1 MRFTSGAL
9 PRLQKRNVAEPRT
22 VAFALEWLMLRPSRR
37 CRMALWAALMS
48 ALMFALAAPCARADL
63 HMDTRDLQ
71 SLLDQP
77 VYAASKFAQDAADA
91 PASVSVLTAGDI
103 RAYGWRTLADVLNG
117 VRGVHL
123 RNDRFYNYIGVRGLA
138 RPGDFNSRLL
148 VLIDGMRVNDNIY
161 GQAGIGREFPLDV
174 ALIERV
180 EFVPGP
186 GSALYGSNAV
196 QGVVNIFTKSAAS
209 LHGLSVGGEM
219 GSDQSRALR
228 FTKGLEVGATRWLF
242 AGSSEVRPGRDRYY
256 AEFDAPATNFGL
268 SSNADRETDR
278 KLYAKWVQGDFT
290 AAFIVSDRLKQIPT
304 GAFET
309 VFPSAKTQGVDR
321 YRFVDLQWQRTL
333 DTEHALFVRATLARY
348 HFRGRFDYGP
358 FDGVQ
363 SLDQRGRWFDVE
375 ARWQYRGWRGHQ
387 LGIGVELQHNFEQ
400 RQRVETDAATGWQ
413 ADIDDRSRRW
423 GLFVNDE
430 IQLAPGLR
438 AVLGARLDRQLSGEV
453 IATPRL
459 AWLWQARPGLM
470 VKLLNGRAY
479 REPNAYEAQYQD
491 NAMVVNPSLRSE
503 SLRSSELALDWRLA
517 PHLRLAASMYR
528 NRVANLIEQQA
539 DPASGL
545 LTFNN
550 VGAVDA
556 EGLELEADHV
566 HGSGWRLRGSLGWQR
581 ARSAGSNEQIS
592 NAPRSLAKL
601 NLSVPLAGLGTR
613 AGLEWQRV
621 GQRRTL
627 NGQALP
633 AHAVAHLS
641 FQYVPPG
648 APLSLSA
655 SLYNLFDKRYAD
667 PGGPDLAQDALAQ
680 DGRQWR
686 LQMTWHF

>member
-1 MRFTSGAL
+1 ML
-9 PRLQKRNVAEPRT
+9 PTNCRCVLVWSA
-22 VAFALEWLMLRPSRR
+22 VLM
-37 CRMALWAALMS
+37 
-48 ALMFALAAPCARADL
+48 MFLATPLARADVL
-63 HMDTRDLQ
+63 QDTRDLQ
-71 SLLDQP
+71 ALLDQP

-103 RAYGWRTLADVLNG
+103 RAYGWRTLAEVLNG

-123 RNDRFYNYIGVRGLA
+123 RYDRFYNYIGVRGLA

-161 GQAGIGREFPLDV
+161 GQAGVGREFPLDV

-196 QGVVNIFTKSAAS
+196 QGVVNIVTKSASS
-209 LHGLSVGGEM
+209 LPGLAVGGEV
-219 GSDQSRALR
+219 GSDGGRRLR
-228 FTKGLEVGATRWLF
+228 FTKGLEVGAVRWLF
-242 AGSSEVRPGRDRYY
+242 AGAAEVRPGRDHYY
-256 AEFDAPATNFGL
+256 AEFDAPATAFGVA
-268 SSNADRETDR
+268 SGADRETDR
-278 KLYAKWVQGDFT
+278 KLYAKGVLGDFT
-290 AAFIVSDRLKQIPT
+290 AAFIASERLKQIPT

-309 VFPSAKTQGVDR
+309 AFPSRKTQGVDQ
-321 YRFVDLQWQRTL
+321 YRFIDVEWQRKL
-333 DTEHALFVRATLARY
+333 DTDHALFVRATLARY

-363 SLDQRGRWFDVE
+363 SLDQRGRWFNLE
-375 ARWQYRGWRGHQ
+375 ARWHYLGWRGHQ
-387 LGIGVELQHNFEQ
+387 LGVGVEVQHNFEQ
-400 RQRVETDAATGWQ
+400 RQRAETDAASGLQ

-430 IQLAPGLR
+430 IQLARDLR

-459 AWLWQARPGLM
+459 ALLWQARPGLM
-470 VKLLNGRAY
+470 VKLLNGHAY
-479 REPNAYEAQYQD
+479 REPNAYESQYQD
-491 NAMVVNPSLRSE
+491 NAVVVNPSLRSE
-503 SLRSSELALDWRLA
+503 RLRSSELALDWRLA
-517 PHLRLAASMYR
+517 SNLRLAASMYR
-528 NRVANLIEQQA
+528 NRVSDLIEQQTDA
-539 DPASGL
+539 ASGL

-550 VGAVDA
+550 VGAVGA
-556 EGLELEADHV
+556 EGVEFEADHV
-566 HGSGWRLRGSLGWQR
+566 HSAGWRLRGSLGLQR

-601 NLSVPLAGLGTR
+601 NLSVPLAVSGTR

-627 NGQALP
+627 GGQALP
-633 AHAVAHLS
+633 SHAVANLS
-641 FQYVPPG
+641 LQYAPAG
-648 APLSLSA
+648 APLTASA
-655 SLYNLFDKRYAD
+655 SVYNLLAKHFDD
-667 PGGPDLAQDALAQ
+667 PGGPDLAQDAVAQ

-686 LQMTWHF
+686 LQLAWHF